1 MFAYTVRRL
10 AQMILVLFGLS
21 ILLFVLL
28 KAAPG
33 DAAQIM
39 AGIGATPEVIQN
51 LRVKFGLDQPWHI
64 QYWRLFAGV
73 FSGDLEAITYHTT
86 VMDIIKERLPATLEL
101 GALGLFIAI
110 VISIPAGII
119 SALKQDTIA
128 DYSVTSVAL
137 IGISTPVFWTALML
151 MIILSIELDLLPVS
165 GRGETLWGWSFFT
178 WDGIQHLII
187 PSLALSSVMMAMNT
201 RLTRSSMLEVLR
213 EDYITTA
220 RSKGLKERV
229 VIWGHAFG
237 NAMLPVLTN
246 VGMQVGVIVAGAVL
260 TETTTAWPG
269 IGRLLISAI
278 TRRDVGL
285 VFGLTLFI
293 AIIYLASYLIVDLLY
308 AYIDPRITYD

>member
-1 MFAYTVRRL
+1 
-10 AQMILVLFGLS
+10 MILVLFGLS

-73 FSGDLEAITYHTT
+73 FTGDLEAITYHAT
-86 VMDIIKERLPATLEL
+86 VMDIITERLPATLEL
-101 GALGLFIAI
+101 GVLGLFIAI
-110 VISIPAGII
+110 VVSIPAGII

-220 RSKGLKERV
+220 RSKGLKEWV